1 VTLCAEIF
9 PDSPRR
15 SASAYSYQDRAIDGT
30 FSEIYHSLACHELVT
45 VAAVLAYS
53 RLDRVS
59 SSCTN
64 YAQWTFQQLQ
74 QCHSQHTKVGYCSNT
89 KMDETGETALFAA
102 NLTNLLHMRMSESGI
117 PVDYSIQL
125 LHQGQLHTSYFDIG
139 WYLADPHSRYS
150 FPFAII
156 EYTKNRAPDK
166 LAPLRAYVNLM
177 YHASTVS
184 HGPQNCRSGW
194 IPMLAIKLSH
204 SEIIYS
210 VVCITR
216 VPQAEDL
223 KFVEIPLCTE
233 VFNVDQLLHMM
244 HVLYQWHLAVLQF
257 FSAFHN
263 DATPS
268 SGVHEILRHPK
279 IHERLLLERESNHV
293 KIRGRDGVLRVA
305 KVYDYRSVV
314 SKAWILDTDRRSP
327 DAYAHSTLDYEEL
340 CNWTGRDPRDK
351 LRIIQYA
358 AVSGD
363 HVPCNVGHMTAFIAE
378 LAEIH
383 RQGIVHGD
391 LRFSNVVFYKPDTA
405 SYPGSSSSSGAS
417 SSSSS
422 SSTSSGASLARIIDF
437 DLSGR
442 AGEKVYP
449 SGFNL
454 QINDGK
460 RHPDVK
466 DLSHLQF
473 EHDIYAAVWML
484 QQYRPKAAHLH
495 ESWTQAVDILMKNSV
510 DEFINMMSK
519 LSSEE
524 LEAVSGLAIVDS
536 GRFQ

>member
-1 VTLCAEIF
+1 VTLRVEIF
-9 PDSPRR
+9 PDSPKWP
-15 SASAYSYQDRAIDGT
+15 ASVYSFTDRDIDGT

-45 VAAVLAYS
+45 VAAVLAYGREGS
-53 RLDRVS
+53 AVS
-59 SSCTN
+59 TCTN
-64 YAQWTFQQLQ
+64 YAQRTYMQLQ
-74 QCHSQHTKVGYCSNT
+74 QCHYPHTRVGYCSNT

-102 NLTNLLHMRMSESGI
+102 NLTNLLHMLMSESGI

-139 WYLADPHSRYS
+139 WYWADPLSRNSY
-150 FPFAII
+150 PFAII
-156 EYTKNRAPDK
+156 EYSKGRAPDK
-166 LAPLRAYVNLM
+166 LAQLRAYVNLM

-184 HGPQNCRSGW
+184 HDKQKSRSGW
-194 IPMLAIKLSH
+194 IPMLAIKLSR
-204 SEIIYS
+204 SEIMYS

-233 VFNVDQLLHMM
+233 VLNVDQLLHMM

-257 FSAFHN
+257 FSTFHK

-293 KIRGRDGVLRVA
+293 NIRGRDGVLRFA

-314 SKAWILDTDRRSP
+314 NKAWIPDTGRRSP
-327 DAYAHSTLDYEEL
+327 DAYAHSTFEYEEL
-340 CNWTGRDPRDK
+340 CNWTGSDPRDR

-358 AVSGD
+358 AASGD
-363 HVPCNVGHMTAFIAE
+363 HVPCNVGHLTAFIAE

-383 RQGIVHGD
+383 RKGIVHGD
-391 LRFSNVVFYKPDTA
+391 LRFSNVVFFKSDAADSP
-405 SYPGSSSSSGAS
+405 S

-422 SSTSSGASLARIIDF
+422 SSSRSSSSSSASSGARIIDF
-437 DLSGR
+437 DLNGR

-460 RHPDVK
+460 RLK
-466 DLSHLQF
+466 DLSLLQF
-473 EHDIYAAVWML
+473 EHDIYAAAWMM

-495 ESWTQAVDILMKNSV
+495 ESWTQAVDFSMNSLQ
-510 DEFINMMSK
+510 EFIYMTSK
-519 LSSEE
+519 FATEE
-524 LEAVSGLAIVDS
+524 LEAVSGGGSTEV
-536 GRFQ
+536 